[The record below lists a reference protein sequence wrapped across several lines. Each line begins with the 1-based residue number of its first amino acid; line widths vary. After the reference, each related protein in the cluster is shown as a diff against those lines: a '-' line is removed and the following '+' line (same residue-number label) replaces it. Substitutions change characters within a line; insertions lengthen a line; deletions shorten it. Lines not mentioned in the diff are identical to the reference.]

1 MFLAIII
8 FLSLFILLTSFFL
21 IIRNFHI
28 IVKFF
33 TKKTYLMLTIR
44 KFRTILG
51 LRKAVTT

>member
-33 TKKTYLMLTIR
+33 TKKTYLMLKTR
-44 KFRTILG
+44 KFRIILG

>member
-8 FLSLFILLTSFFL
+8 FLSLFILLTSFFSYYT
-21 IIRNFHI
+21 
-28 IVKFF
+28 KFSYHSKVF

-44 KFRTILG
+44 KFRIILG

>member
-8 FLSLFILLTSFFL
+8 FLCSILLTSFFL

-33 TKKTYLMLTIR
+33 TKKTYLMSTIR
-44 KFRTILG
+44 KFRIILG

>member
-28 IVKFF
+28 IVKLF

-44 KFRTILG
+44 KFRIYE
-51 LRKAVTT
+51 